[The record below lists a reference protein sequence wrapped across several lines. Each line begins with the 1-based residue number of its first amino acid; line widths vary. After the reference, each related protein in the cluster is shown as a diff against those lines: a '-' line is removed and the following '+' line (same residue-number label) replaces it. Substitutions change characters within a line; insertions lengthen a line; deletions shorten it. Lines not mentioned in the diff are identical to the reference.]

1 MKEGGGDWIR
11 TIMVSACHNEPAVLL
26 PAHNMSTREVE
37 PGALPQVLNQDGL
50 HSESQS
56 NWGRRREGKKGKRE
70 KGNAIVEHLTSHAA
84 VVKTKLSE
92 LRAWR

>member
-11 TIMVSACHNEPAVLL
+11 TIMVSACHYEPAVLL

-56 NWGRRREGKKGKRE
+56 N
-70 KGNAIVEHLTSHAA
+70 
-84 VVKTKLSE
+84 
-92 LRAWR
+92 